1 MDSLLFTVLS
11 ILTSCFAAPDQHVV
25 LLPAAGLMIGI
36 GALLIPSKARC
47 HPLMASSHW
56 LCLALLLWH
65 VTCYIATAVATA
77 HVAIPSLAQSLG
89 LLTFKQGSSAV
100 AYFLAQLAV
109 AMMLAALS
117 RADLYMND
125 PEHAPSYDPT
135 LPTAV
140 EPLGPLPTLHDS
152 IANYWHHGRR
162 LSLSRD
168 HSKHQADTGGPN
180 GSTGGADSAAE
191 TRSAQGGE
199 GGLAPIR
206 TRVGQAAPSGQRPAS
221 LVSCKLTHHS
231 YYTHCGLGACH
242 ERGAMQSILL
252 KMGIC

>member
-1 MDSLLFTVLS
+1 M
-11 ILTSCFAAPDQHVV
+11 
-25 LLPAAGLMIGI
+25 MIGT
-36 GALLIPSKARC
+36 GALLIPSKTRR

-56 LCLALLLWH
+56 LCLALLLWLI
-65 VTCYIATAVATA
+65 TCYIATAVATA

-100 AYFLAQLAV
+100 AYLLAQLAA
-109 AMMLAALS
+109 AMVLAALS
-117 RADLYMND
+117 RADLYVND

-162 LSLSRD
+162 HSVSHD

-180 GSTGGADSAAE
+180 GSSGGADSAAE
-191 TRSAQGGE
+191 LRSAQRGE
-199 GGLAPIR
+199 GALSPIR
-206 TRVGQAAPSGQRPAS
+206 TQVGQAAPSGQPPAS
-221 LVSCKLTHHS
+221 LVSCKLTHHR
-231 YYTHCGLGACH
+231 YYTIRNSGLHA
-242 ERGAMQSILL
+242 
-252 KMGIC
+252 

>member
-1 MDSLLFTVLS
+1 
-11 ILTSCFAAPDQHVV
+11 
-25 LLPAAGLMIGI
+25 MIGT
-36 GALLIPSKARC
+36 GALLIPSKTRR

-100 AYFLAQLAV
+100 AYLLAQLAV

-162 LSLSRD
+162 HSLSHD

-180 GSTGGADSAAE
+180 GSSGGADSAAE
-191 TRSAQGGE
+191 VRSAQGGE
-199 GGLAPIR
+199 GGLSPIR

-221 LVSCKLTHHS
+221 LVSCKLTHPPLLHPLLCS
-231 YYTHCGLGACH
+231 GARVQELMREMVQCK
-242 ERGAMQSILL
+242 AFD
-252 KMGIC
+252 

>member
-1 MDSLLFTVLS
+1 
-11 ILTSCFAAPDQHVV
+11 
-25 LLPAAGLMIGI
+25 MIGT
-36 GALLIPSKARC
+36 GALLIPSKTRR

-56 LCLALLLWH
+56 LCLALLWH

-100 AYFLAQLAV
+100 AYLLAQLAV

-162 LSLSRD
+162 HSLSHD
-168 HSKHQADTGGPN
+168 HSKHQADTGGAFSP
-180 GSTGGADSAAE
+180 
-191 TRSAQGGE
+191 R
-199 GGLAPIR
+199 R
-206 TRVGQAAPSGQRPAS
+206 
-221 LVSCKLTHHS
+221 
-231 YYTHCGLGACH
+231 
-242 ERGAMQSILL
+242 
-252 KMGIC
+252 